1 MKCDYLLQTL
11 EELFISIGGDVSW
24 LIKGLDHVPQKLQAL
39 GKINNILAYQPWK
52 FKLNYIEE
60 IMKNDNVQKTW
71 NTRELLQA
79 CLIMI
84 FFQKISAIIEGFNLS
99 PNEQIEK
106 TYEINKKNSEEE
118 EICKELG

>member
-1 MKCDYLLQTL
+1 MKCDYLFHTL
-11 EELFISIGGDVSW
+11 EELFISIGGDITW
-24 LIKGLDHVPQKLQAL
+24 LLKGLDHVPQKLQAL

-60 IMKNDNVQKTW
+60 IMKIDNSQKTW

-84 FFQKISAIIEGFNLS
+84 FFQKISAIIEGFNLNL
-99 PNEQIEK
+99 NEEIVKNFEIEK
-106 TYEINKKNSEEE
+106 KHSEDE
-118 EICKELG
+118 EICKETS

>member
-106 TYEINKKNSEEE
+106 TYEMNKKNSEEE
-118 EICKELG
+118 EICKEFG

>member
-11 EELFISIGGDVSW
+11 EELFISIGGDVTW

-84 FFQKISAIIEGFNLS
+84 FFQKISAIIVGFNLS
-99 PNEQIEK
+99 PNEEIEK

-118 EICKELG
+118 EICKVFS